1 MDLALKRF
9 LRPYL
14 LLWLFALAAPGM
26 YGQEAPPNFV
36 LFIADDVSWDDFG
49 CYGNEVVQTPNI
61 DRIAGRGM
69 RFTNAF
75 LTTSSCSPSRNSII
89 TGRYPHNT
97 GAAELHTSPP
107 ETMLAFPKWL
117 KEKGYYTVLAGKS
130 HMGAFAYR
138 EFDRVL
144 DKNTG
149 DGGEAHWISSLEER
163 PKDQP
168 FFMWFAALDAHRV
181 WGENRFRG
189 THDPADII
197 PPPYLADGEAT
208 RQDLADYYDEIARF
222 DYYIGEVE
230 RVLREQGVL
239 DNTVLII
246 MADNGRPFSRCKT
259 RLYDSGIKTPFIVSW
274 GAGRQE
280 APPTCHRLISAVD
293 IAPTILDL
301 AGIAAPP
308 TMQGHS
314 FRPLLQAPQAPF
326 RDEVF
331 AEHNWHD
338 YEAHERMVRTEDFLY
353 IRNFRPQFPNQG
365 PADVVN
371 SPAHAELVAL
381 KEAGRLS
388 APQADMFI
396 APRPYEELYDCR
408 NDPMQLVNV
417 AGMPRY
423 QKALQLMRGR
433 LEAWMER
440 TDDSVPGDLTAD
452 WYDRGSG
459 DRLPDQPQV
468 RGAMPGAATGAV
480 DNRRRDALAPEVTD
494 QQQQKSKQK

>member
-1 MDLALKRF
+1 MEILLKKH
-9 LRPYL
+9 LRSCIL
-14 LLWLFALAAPGM
+14 LCLFALAAAGAQ
-26 YGQEAPPNFV
+26 GQATPPNFV

-61 DRIAGRGM
+61 DRIAGRGL

-117 KEKGYYTVLAGKS
+117 KERGYYTVLAGKS
-130 HMGAFAYR
+130 HMGPFAYR

-149 DGGEAHWISSLEER
+149 DGGEAHWVSSLEER
-163 PKDQP
+163 PKDRP

-181 WGENRFRG
+181 WGENRFSG
-189 THDPADII
+189 THHPDDIT
-197 PPPYLADGEAT
+197 PPPYLADDEAT
-208 RQDLADYYDEIARF
+208 RRDLASYYDEITRF
-222 DYYIGEVE
+222 DYYVGEVE

-239 DNTVLII
+239 DNTVLLI

-259 RLYDSGIKTPFIVSW
+259 RLYDSGIQTPFIVTW
-274 GAGRQE
+274 GAGIPA
-280 APPTCHRLISAVD
+280 APATCHRLISAVD
-293 IAPTILDL
+293 IAPTLLDL
-301 AGIAAPP
+301 AGIAPP
-308 TMQGHS
+308 ETIQGHS
-314 FRPLLQAPQAPF
+314 FKRLLLDPQAPF
-326 RDEVF
+326 RDRVF

-338 YEAHERMVRTEDFLY
+338 FEAHERMVRTDDFLY

-371 SPAHAELVAL
+371 SDSHAALVERKA
-381 KEAGRLS
+381 AGRLS

-396 APRPYEELYDCR
+396 TPRPYEELYDCR
-408 NDPMQLVNV
+408 SDPMQLVNV
-417 AGMPRY
+417 AGTPRY
-423 QKALQLMRGR
+423 QRALLLMRG
-433 LEAWMER
+433 LLDDWMAR
-440 TDDSVPGDLTAD
+440 TDDSVPDDLTVD
-452 WYDRGSG
+452 WYDRHSG
-459 DRLPDQPQV
+459 NRLPDQPQV
-468 RGAMPGAATGAV
+468 RGTMPGAGTEATT
-480 DNRRRDALAPEVTD
+480 NTRRDVLAPEA
-494 QQQQKSKQK
+494 SN

>member
-1 MDLALKRF
+1 MELSLKEH
-9 LRPYL
+9 LRSCL

-26 YGQEAPPNFV
+26 YGQETPPNFV

-61 DRIAGRGM
+61 DRIAGRGL
-69 RFTNAF
+69 RFTQAF

-107 ETMLAFPKWL
+107 ESMLAFPKWL

-130 HMGAFAYR
+130 HMGPFAYR

-163 PKDQP
+163 PRNRP

-181 WGENRFRG
+181 WGDNPFSG

-197 PPPYLADGEAT
+197 PPPYLAAGEAT
-208 RQDLADYYDEIARF
+208 RQDLAEYYDEILRF
-222 DYYIGEVE
+222 DHYIGEVE
-230 RVLREQGVL
+230 EVLAEQGVL
-239 DNTVLII
+239 DNTVIII

-259 RLYDSGIKTPFIVSW
+259 RLYDSGIKTPFIVAW
-274 GAGRQE
+274 NAGLRN
-280 APPTCHRLISAVD
+280 APATSHRLISAVD

-301 AGIAAPP
+301 AGIAIPSAI
-308 TMQGHS
+308 QGHS
-314 FRPLLQAPQAPF
+314 FRRLLNDPGAPF
-326 RDEVF
+326 RSEVF

-338 YEAHERMVRTEDFLY
+338 YEAHERMVRSEDFLY
-353 IRNFRPQFPNQG
+353 IRNYRPQFPNQG
-365 PADVVN
+365 PADIVN
-371 SPAHAELVAL
+371 SPSHAELAAL
-381 KEAGRLS
+381 NEAGRLS

-396 APRPYEELYDCR
+396 APRPYEELYDCQ
-408 NDPMQLVNV
+408 NDPDQLVNV
-417 AGMPRY
+417 AGTPRY
-423 QKALQLMRGR
+423 RKALEVMREK
-433 LEAWMER
+433 LDNWMKR
-440 TDDSVPGDLTAD
+440 TDDSVPDELTAD
-452 WYDRGSG
+452 WYDRVSG
-459 DRLPDQPQV
+459 DRQPGQPQV
-468 RGAMPGAATGAV
+468 RGTMPGSTTGALE
-480 DNRRRDALAPEVTD
+480 NQQRDILPPEASQD
-494 QQQQKSKQK
+494 QQQQTKQK